1 MTGMMTIT
9 LPDHANTSQSS
20 IQPVPLINV
29 TRSLK
34 LSLRRGTTN
43 QVSVTDIKAFN
54 VTMFQGKI
62 LNIQVNFTDPTSI
75 SVVKDLVDSIEVEFK
90 PDSDL
95 LEMIPEIYLASDF
108 QEFKI
113 NRKIPS

>member
-1 MTGMMTIT
+1 
-9 LPDHANTSQSS
+9 
-20 IQPVPLINV
+20 
-29 TRSLK
+29 
-34 LSLRRGTTN
+34 
-43 QVSVTDIKAFN
+43 
-54 VTMFQGKI
+54 MFQGKI